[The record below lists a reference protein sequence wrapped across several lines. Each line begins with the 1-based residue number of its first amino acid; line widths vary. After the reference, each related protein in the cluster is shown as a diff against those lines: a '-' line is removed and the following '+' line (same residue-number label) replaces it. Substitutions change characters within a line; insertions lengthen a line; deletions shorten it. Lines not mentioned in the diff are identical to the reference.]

1 MSVKNFA
8 IPLND
13 ESAQKGDENFEE
25 LVDNKADV
33 QFKLSNTTPA
43 PGTNQLDLKTR
54 KDRTTISHTYS
65 LSFANNEAF
74 VTIPAKE
81 IEAIYNDAA
90 SEEWDYVQAEWT
102 VGAIDSPSAS
112 NMTLHQSGQVYNYYG
127 WPPGK

>member
-1 MSVKNFA
+1 MSVKSFA

-13 ESAQKGDENFEE
+13 ESAQTGDENFEE

-54 KDRTTISHTYS
+54 KNGSTVSHTHS
-65 LSFANNEAF
+65 LSFAGNEAS
-74 VTIPAKE
+74 VTISAKD
-81 IEAIYNDAA
+81 IEAIYDDAA
-90 SEEWDYVQAEWT
+90 SEEWDFVQAEWT
-102 VGAIDSPSAS
+102 VGAIDTPSTS